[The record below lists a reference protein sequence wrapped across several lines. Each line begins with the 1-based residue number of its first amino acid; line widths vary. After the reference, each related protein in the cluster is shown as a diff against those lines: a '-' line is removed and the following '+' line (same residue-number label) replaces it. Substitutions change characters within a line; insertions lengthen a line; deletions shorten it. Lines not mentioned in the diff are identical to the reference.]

1 MGIRSDVIFC
11 IKNEAYKSLSDKT
24 KKTINDWFGGYK
36 ERNGEGMLFYTESVK
51 WYHDCNNELR
61 DLYQDLSALDEAFD
75 ESYLVLAACSEYPAD
90 NGADIGEWYDNPWG
104 TYKSTTV
111 TVHWDGC

>member
-11 IKNEAYKSLSDKT
+11 IKNEAYKSLPDQSKE
-24 KKTINDWFGGYK
+24 TINLWFGNYK

-61 DLYQDLSALDEAFD
+61 DLYQDLFKFIDCE
-75 ESYLVLAACSEYPAD
+75 EYLLLAACSEYPAD
-90 NGADIGEWYDNPWG
+90 NEADIGDWHDNPWG

>member
-11 IKNEAYKSLSDKT
+11 IKNEAYKSLPDQSKE
-24 KKTINDWFGGYK
+24 TINLWFGNYK

-61 DLYQDLSALDEAFD
+61 DLYQDLFKFIDCE
-75 ESYLVLAACSEYPAD
+75 EYLLLAACSEYPAD
-90 NGADIGEWYDNPWG
+90 NEADCGEWYDNPWG
-104 TYKSTTV
+104 THKSTTV

>member
-11 IKNEAYKSLSDKT
+11 IKSEAYKSLSDKT
-24 KKTINDWFGGYK
+24 KKTIKEWFGEYR
-36 ERNGEGMLFYTESVK
+36 ERNVEGMLFYTESVK

-61 DLYQDLSALDEAFD
+61 GLYQDLFKLEIDEG
-75 ESYLVLAACSEYPAD
+75 YLILAACSEYPTD

-104 TYKSTTV
+104 THKSTTV
-111 TVHWDGC
+111 TVHWDE

>member
-11 IKNEAYKSLSDKT
+11 IKNEAYKALPAQS
-24 KKTINDWFGGYK
+24 KKTIEEWFGGYK

-51 WYHDCNNELR
+51 WYHDCNNELM
-61 DLYQDLSALDEAFD
+61 DLYQDLFKFVDCE
-75 ESYLVLAACSEYPAD
+75 EYLILAACSEYPAD
-90 NGADIGEWYDNPWG
+90 NEADIGEWYDNPWG

-111 TVHWDGC
+111 TVHWDE

>member
-1 MGIRSDVIFC
+1 MGIRSDVVFC

-24 KKTINDWFGGYK
+24 KKTINLWFGGYK
-36 ERNGEGMLFYTESVK
+36 ERNGAGMLFYTESVK

-61 DLYQDLSALDEAFD
+61 DLYQDLFKLADCED
-75 ESYLVLAACSEYPAD
+75 YLILCACSEYPTD
-90 NGADIGEWYDNPWG
+90 NGADCGEWYDNPWG
-104 TYKSTTV
+104 THKSTTV